1 MPGKKFDWQKIEQE
15 YIRGNATAEA
25 LCKKYQISTST
36 FEKRSAERNFSEKR
50 RKYAESMQEKALARA
65 CAREAKAL
73 ARTLGAAERA
83 AALIEK
89 HMKDE
94 DTLKNWLWTD
104 RESGEIN
111 EKRLKKLDTK
121 AVREMAGAM
130 RDIVATLTMM
140 QESREQGAADGQQG
154 GGVILLPERDEDGLG
169 SD

>member
-1 MPGKKFDWQKIEQE
+1 MRRQKYDWDKIEQA
-15 YIRGNATAEA
+15 YVRGKMTGEE
-25 LCKKYQISTST
+25 LCAMYQIPLST
-36 FEKRSAERNFSEKR
+36 FRERSAERKFSDKR
-50 RKYAESMQEKALARA
+50 KKYREDTQQKALARA

-73 ARTLGAAERA
+73 ARTLGAAEQA
-83 AALIEK
+83 AKLIEK

-104 RESGEIN
+104 KESGEVN

-140 QESREQGAADGQQG
+140 QESREQDKADGQG
-154 GGVILLPERDEDGLG
+154 GGVILLPEREADEDE
-169 SD
+169 